1 MENNSQ
7 VIVNRQNDR
16 ILLGK
21 IRATKERCN
30 MMLEEVLEMW
40 VRVPET
46 KVVEQTPWVDDS
58 MTTATHEKS
67 ELEETHMPN
76 KGHSYLDL
84 VSRSDDGIGSAR
96 EGTGPFIRPEHRS
109 GEPAW

>member
-46 KVVEQTPWVDDS
+46 K
-58 MTTATHEKS
+58 
-67 ELEETHMPN
+67 
-76 KGHSYLDL
+76 
-84 VSRSDDGIGSAR
+84 AR
-96 EGTGPFIRPEHRS
+96 LHG
-109 GEPAW
+109 